1 MSNYRYPGAFPFQT
15 YDQHIFFGREKDVE
29 RFITLLNVEK
39 LIVMYAKSG
48 IGKSSLVNAG
58 VMPKLKNLPRYE
70 RNLRI
75 RLLSYNADS
84 STHIASSPLQT
95 LIGELDSQEHQNFLA
110 NIEMNNSLWLSLK
123 MMQANATHKKGAV
136 VLFFDQFEEFFDY
149 PKEQQIEF
157 KQAIAEILRSSPP
170 DRIEKAAQEQKGL
183 TEEQIEFLFT
193 PLEVKIV
200 FLIRSDRMSYL
211 DSMKDYIPS
220 ILSTTFEIR
229 PLDKEQ
235 ASSAIEE
242 PAKKIGSF
250 QIPTFRYTK
259 ESKEHILSFISDE
272 KGQYEPYQIQLIC
285 SRLERKILK
294 ENSFTADT
302 LIQKEYIGD
311 LNALIEGVYKDA
323 IDDLPEMF
331 QKKSRILI
339 ESRLLKNGKRK
350 SLDQDECEL
359 PLEVLEQLEDSR
371 ILRREV
377 NHLGNATYEI
387 AHDTFIEPIERL
399 RKEREEKEKEEGEQK
414 KIQQELEK
422 AKQEAERY
430 KLQRNRERKRT
441 AVLAFMGVLSIAFAV
456 WALWEKRQGEQAQA
470 KFYTT
475 QFELYSSNGDV
486 ASMAIEYKSAVNFYN
501 SALKISG
508 QDSAKIA
515 EVKKKKKQ
523 AEINVKNEPLFQK
536 LIGEGHSLAKKEELN
551 EALVKYEQALK
562 LDYNIAL
569 ANKYIIDAKE
579 DIERSFKK
587 YMEMAENNKDRGE
600 IRYYKEYLE
609 KAKKLKPNDERLKQF
624 EK

>member
-75 RLLSYNADS
+75 RLLSYNTDS

-95 LIGELDSQEHQNFLA
+95 LIGELESQEPRKFLA

-170 DRIEKAAQEQKGL
+170 DRIEKAAQEQQGL

-220 ILSTTFEIR
+220 ILSTTFEIK
-229 PLDKEQ
+229 PLEKEQ

-399 RKEREEKEKEEGEQK
+399 RKEREEKEKEESEK
-414 KIQQELEK
+414 RKIQQELEK

-441 AVLAFMGVLSIAFAV
+441 AILAFMGVLSIAFAV

-470 KFYTT
+470 KFYTA
-475 QFELYSSNGDV
+475 QFELYKNNGDE
-486 ASMAIEYKSAVNFYN
+486 AFKSIDYRSAAIFYS

-515 EVKKKKKQ
+515 EVKKMQ
-523 AEINVKNEPLFQK
+523 RQTEINIKNEPLFQK
-536 LIGEGHSLAKKEELN
+536 LIGEGNLFAKKEELT
-551 EALVKYEQALK
+551 EAVYKYEQAKELNY
-562 LDYNIAL
+562 DTTL
-569 ANKYIIDAKE
+569 ANKRIVDINKKIDSLLNEYIDRARNFRKDGE
-579 DIERSFKK
+579 TER
-587 YMEMAENNKDRGE
+587 MNINV
-600 IRYYKEYLE
+600 E
-609 KAKKLKPNDERLKQF
+609 KARKLKPNDERLKQF
-624 EK
+624 LK